1 MGGWAVYQDSGVGGT
16 AGGAASGAGGGAMGC
31 LPDEMKAMIAATN
44 ASQKPKLR

>member
-1 MGGWAVYQDSGVGGT
+1 MGVGAVYQGSGVGGT
-16 AGGAASGAGGGAMGC
+16 ADGAVGGVAGGVMGC